1 MEQGP
6 AKVKDFEFIGGN
18 LSLDFTNTIDGL
30 RGRDAQEG
38 LTGYADL
45 LDWSRQ
51 AGIISVAQ
59 ASQLT
64 QFSLEHLSETKIVYE
79 RAIAL
84 REAIYHMFSAAA
96 SRQKP
101 LKGDLDLLNGELAA
115 ALGKQKIKPF
125 QDRYQ
130 LTWITEPLS
139 LDIMIWPV
147 AQSAAILLTSADLHR
162 VRECASDTCEFLFL
176 DLTKNHSRR
185 WCDMK
190 GCGNRAKVHR
200 YRKKK
205 SQA

>member
-1 MEQGP
+1 MEQEP
-6 AKVKDFEFIGGN
+6 EKVKDFEFIGGN

-30 RGRDAQEG
+30 RGKDAQEG
-38 LTGYADL
+38 LTDYADL

-64 QFSLEHLSETKIVYE
+64 QFSLERLSETKIVYE

-84 REAIYHMFSAAA
+84 REAIYHIFSAAA
-96 SRQKP
+96 SRKKP
-101 LKGDLDLLNGELAA
+101 LKGDVDLLNGELTA
-115 ALGKQKIKPF
+115 ALGKQELKLF

-130 LTWITEPLS
+130 LTWNTEPLS
-139 LDIMIWPV
+139 LDLMIWPV
-147 AQSAAILLTSADLHR
+147 AQSAATLLTSADLNR
-162 VRECASDTCEFLFL
+162 VRECASDACEFLFL

-190 GCGNRAKVHR
+190 GCGNRAKVRR
-200 YRKKK
+200 YRKKNL
-205 SQA
+205 

>member
-18 LSLDFTNTIDGL
+18 LSLDFTDTIDGL
-30 RGRDAQEG
+30 RGKDVQEG
-38 LTGYADL
+38 LTDYADL

-64 QFSLEHLSETKIVYE
+64 QFSLGRLSETKIVYE

-84 REAIYHMFSAAA
+84 REAIYRIFSAAA

-115 ALGKQKIKPF
+115 ALGKQELEPF
-125 QDRYQ
+125 R
-130 LTWITEPLS
+130 T
-139 LDIMIWPV
+139 
-147 AQSAAILLTSADLHR
+147 AIS
-162 VRECASDTCEFLFL
+162 
-176 DLTKNHSRR
+176 
-185 WCDMK
+185 
-190 GCGNRAKVHR
+190 
-200 YRKKK
+200 
-205 SQA
+205 

>member
-1 MEQGP
+1 MEQEP
-6 AKVKDFEFIGGN
+6 EKVKDFEFIGGN

-30 RGRDAQEG
+30 RGKDAQEG
-38 LTGYADL
+38 LTDYADL

-64 QFSLEHLSETKIVYE
+64 QFSLERLSETKIVYE

-84 REAIYHMFSAAA
+84 REAIYHIFSAAA
-96 SRQKP
+96 SRKKP
-101 LKGDLDLLNGELAA
+101 LKGDVDLLNGELTA
-115 ALGKQKIKPF
+115 ALGKQELKLF

-130 LTWITEPLS
+130 LTWNTEPLS
-139 LDIMIWPV
+139 PDLMIWPV
-147 AQSAAILLTSADLHR
+147 AQSAATLLTSADLNR
-162 VRECASDTCEFLFL
+162 VRECASDACEFLFL

-190 GCGNRAKVHR
+190 GCGNRAKVRR
-200 YRKKK
+200 YRKKNL
-205 SQA
+205 